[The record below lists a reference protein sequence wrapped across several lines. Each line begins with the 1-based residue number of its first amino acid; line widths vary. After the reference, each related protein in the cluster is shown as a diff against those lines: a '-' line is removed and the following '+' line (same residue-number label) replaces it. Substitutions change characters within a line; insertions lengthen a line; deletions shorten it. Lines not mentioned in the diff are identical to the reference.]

1 MKRIKKILRKLDLS
15 GLPFTF
21 KYKSKDK
28 YSTSLGG
35 FILIL
40 FSIVVLYFGIYYL
53 LEFIYKKNFTIIYYT
68 ANMSETETVKLHDSN
83 VSLAFGLD
91 CENKG
96 KLRPENLFKL
106 EAKFINYTKDNEEN
120 YNKNTKILSTHL
132 CTHKD
137 FFNEHNDSFDRLNA
151 DKFQCLDDYNHD
163 LVGIY
168 SNKYF
173 TYYEFS
179 VKAKEDTSENLN
191 NIEEFL
197 FQNECKLKIDY
208 IEKAVDL
215 DNYKEPITSYLNE
228 IFVQLSPTLF
238 MKRNIFF
245 MNQYLVNN
253 DGIFGLLQEFKNASI
268 TSLFSRYEEYFVY
281 VGLNRSITRPTDYLN
296 FGKIYL
302 RADTKKTEIRR
313 TYQNL
318 FEFYANISSLLIG
331 VFRVLVI
338 ILNFFNSFY
347 AETSFSNKIF
357 IFKEF
362 ENKHFNINKRYNEI
376 NKIKSLLNNC
386 NLNET
391 ENSSFDSDIND
402 FYSNEKI
409 FGNYE
414 LLTYNKNKKNYDYID
429 YDSKKRGKSISYT
442 EKGFE
447 NLIKDI
453 NYSKIK
459 NNKNNIST
467 EKMEFRNSISIKN
480 NNSSTIDK
488 IIVNKNEIPD
498 NNIIFNKS
506 ENKKEKN
513 NNINKYRLNLCEI
526 IIIYF
531 CKCCCLT
538 SKLRLKTIY
547 YEEIRDILYKNLDIV
562 LYIRDKLLF
571 DNLNEI
577 IINSNNKD
585 IINFFYRPI
594 LTSYKIEKK
603 EEKEINEL
611 NEDYKEIYF
620 DNFYDKLSEL
630 LKKQNLTNKE
640 KKLIFSIQQKINDI
654 C

>member
-1 MKRIKKILRKLDLS
+1 M
-15 GLPFTF
+15 
-21 KYKSKDK
+21 
-28 YSTSLGG
+28 
-35 FILIL
+35 
-40 FSIVVLYFGIYYL
+40 
-53 LEFIYKKNFTIIYYT
+53 KNFTIIYYT
-68 ANMSETETVKLHDSN
+68 ASISKTEIIKLQDSK
-83 VSLAFGLD
+83 VAVGFGLD
-91 CENKG
+91 CQYNK
-96 KLRPENLFKL
+96 KHNALDLFKL
-106 EAKFINYTKDNEEN
+106 EAIFVNYTKVNDDI
-120 YNKNTKILSTHL
+120 YNKNKTILSTHY
-132 CTHKD
+132 CTPKD
-137 FFNEHNDSFDRLNA
+137 FFNEHNESFDILNA
-151 DKFQCLDDYNHD
+151 DRYLCLDNYNND
-163 LVGIY
+163 LVGIF
-168 SNKYF
+168 SDKYF
-173 TYYEFS
+173 TYYEFI
-179 VKAKEDTSENLN
+179 VKAKEDTAENLN
-191 NIEEFL
+191 NIEEYL
-197 FQNECKLKIDY
+197 FENECKLKIAY
-208 IEKAVDL
+208 IDKAVDL
-215 DNYKEPITSYLNE
+215 DNYKNPITSCLNE
-228 IFVQLSPTLF
+228 VLIQLNPTLF
-238 MKRNIFF
+238 IKRNMFF
-245 MNQYLVNN
+245 MNQHLA
-253 DGIFGLLQEFKNASI
+253 DADDIFGLFSDSQNTFI
-268 TSLFSRYEEYFVY
+268 TSIYSRYDEYFIY
-281 VGLNRSITRPTDYLN
+281 VGLNRSITKAIDYLN
-296 FGKIYL
+296 YGKIFL

-331 VFRVLVI
+331 VFRILVI

-414 LLTYNKNKKNYDYID
+414 LLTYNKNKKNYEYID
-429 YDSKKRGKSISYT
+429 YNNKQRRGKSISYT

-453 NYSKIK
+453 NYSKNK

>member
-1 MKRIKKILRKLDLS
+1 MKSIKNFFRKLDLS

-21 KYKSKDK
+21 KYKSKDR
-28 YSTSLGG
+28 YTTSLGG

-40 FSIVVLYFGIYYL
+40 FSIVVLYFGIYYFI
-53 LEFIYKKNFTIIYYT
+53 EFINMKNFTIIYYT
-68 ANMSETETVKLHDSN
+68 ASISKTEIIKLQDSK
-83 VSLAFGLD
+83 VAVGFGLD
-91 CENKG
+91 CQYNK
-96 KLRPENLFKL
+96 KHNALDLFKL
-106 EAKFINYTKDNEEN
+106 EAIFVNYTRVNDDI
-120 YNKNTKILSTHL
+120 YNKNKTILSTHY
-132 CTHKD
+132 CTQKD
-137 FFNEHNDSFDRLNA
+137 FFNEHNESFDILNA
-151 DKFQCLDDYNHD
+151 DRYLCLDNYNND
-163 LVGIY
+163 LVGIF
-168 SNKYF
+168 SDKYF
-173 TYYEFS
+173 TYYEFI
-179 VKAKEDTSENLN
+179 VKAKEDTAENLN
-191 NIEEFL
+191 NIEEYL
-197 FQNECKLKIDY
+197 FENECKLKIAY
-208 IEKAVDL
+208 IDKAVDL
-215 DNYKEPITSYLNE
+215 DNYKNPITSCLNE
-228 IFVQLSPTLF
+228 VLIQLNPTLF
-238 MKRNIFF
+238 IKRNMFF
-245 MNQYLVNN
+245 MNQHLA
-253 DGIFGLLQEFKNASI
+253 DADDIFGLFSDSQNTFI
-268 TSLFSRYEEYFVY
+268 TSIYSRYDEYFIY
-281 VGLNRSITRPTDYLN
+281 VGLNRSITKAIDYLN
-296 FGKIYL
+296 YGKIFL

-318 FEFYANISSLLIG
+318 FEFYANFSSLLIG

-338 ILNFFNSFY
+338 ILSFFNNFF
-347 AETSFSNKIF
+347 AEASFSNKIF

-362 ENKHFNINKRYNEI
+362 ENKKFNINKRYNQI

-453 NYSKIK
+453 NYSKNK

-488 IIVNKNEIPD
+488 IIVNKNEIPK
-498 NNIIFNKS
+498 NNDIFNRTKIIK
-506 ENKKEKN
+506 ENN
-513 NNINKYRLNLCEI
+513 NNINKYRLNLFEI

-538 SKLRLKTIY
+538 SKLKLKSKY
-547 YEEIRDILYKNLDIV
+547 YEKTVKILNKSLDIV
-562 LYIRDKLLF
+562 LYLRNILLF
-571 DNLNEI
+571 DNINEI
-577 IINSNNKD
+577 LLNSNNKD
-585 IINFFYRPI
+585 IINFLYRPI
-594 LTSYKIEKK
+594 LTINKM

-611 NEDYKEIYF
+611 NEEYREIYF
-620 DNFYDKLSEL
+620 DKFYDKLSEL
-630 LKKQNLTNKE
+630 VKKQNLSNKE
-640 KKLIFSIQQKINDI
+640 KKLIFLIQQKMKDF